1 MMYLIAILIAI
12 ILIILILSFLLVIKV
27 QFRSK
32 KDGSEERHL
41 QPAIDSSDYFFK
53 EKTWFRS
60 VPKEVWHLISEDG
73 IKLQATFINHHSTKT
88 AILAHGYRQDGDQN
102 GKVAAFFYNMGYNIL
117 MPDDRGHGNSHGK
130 YIGFGWQDRKDYLSW
145 ITQVVNQLGSDQN
158 IILWGISMGGATVLM
173 TSGDLTLPTH
183 VKGIIADCGFTS
195 LEAELKF
202 QLSLHRIPSFPI
214 LNIASFLSKSLIGY
228 DYSEASS
235 IAQLRNNKL
244 PILFIH
250 GAKDKFV
257 PFSMLNEVINGN
269 AGTSQRLVVPNAT
282 HANAFRTDPI
292 AYTSAVR
299 KFLFSIDMLK

>member
-1 MMYLIAILIAI
+1 M
-12 ILIILILSFLLVIKV
+12 

-32 KDGSEERHL
+32 NDGSDERRL
-41 QPAIDSSDYFFK
+41 QPAISSTDYFFK
-53 EKTWFRS
+53 EKTWFRN

-73 IKLQATFINHHSTKT
+73 IKLQATFINHNSTKT

-102 GKVAAFFYNMGYNIL
+102 GKVAALFYNMEYNIL
-117 MPDDRGHGNSHGK
+117 MPDDRGHGNSHGR

-145 ITQVVNQLGSDQN
+145 ITQVINQLGSNQS
-158 IILWGISMGGATVLM
+158 IILWGVSMGGATVLM
-173 TSGDLTLPTH
+173 TSGDLNLPTQ
-183 VKGIIADCGFTS
+183 VKGVIADCGFTS

-202 QLSLHRIPSFPI
+202 QFSLRQIPSFPV
-214 LNIASFLSKSLIGY
+214 LNIASFLSKVLIGY
-228 DYSEASS
+228 SYPEASS
-235 IAQLRNNKL
+235 MTQLSNNKL

-257 PFSMLNEVINGN
+257 PFSMLNEVINSN
-269 AGTSQRLVVPNAT
+269 AGTSQWLVVSNAT

-299 KFLFSIDMLK
+299 KFLFNINMLK